1 MVEKIK
7 VWFLSV
13 HFGHVNSPCFLSTIS
28 SSFTAVSGDL
38 NNSGDSGF
46 LLSAGED
53 VLTAFQKQNQ
63 FISLCIWQQTLT
75 GAVAYD
81 FYLMV
86 TPALV
91 KRITLPARCQ
101 Y

>member
-1 MVEKIK
+1 M
-7 VWFLSV
+7 
-13 HFGHVNSPCFLSTIS
+13 NSPCFLSTIS

-38 NNSGDSGF
+38 NSSGDSGF

-53 VLTAFQKQNQ
+53 VVTAFQKLNQ
-63 FISLCIWQQTLT
+63 FISFCIWQQTFT

-81 FYLMV
+81 FYLIV

-91 KRITLPARCQ
+91 KGVTPPGRCQ